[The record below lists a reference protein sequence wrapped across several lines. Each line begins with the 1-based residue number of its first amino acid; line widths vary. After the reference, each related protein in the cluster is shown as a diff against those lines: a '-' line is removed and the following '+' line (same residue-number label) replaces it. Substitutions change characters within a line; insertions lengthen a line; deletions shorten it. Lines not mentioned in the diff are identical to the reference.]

1 MDFLIGIL
9 GSIIGN
15 FLTDL
20 TKSVMHWDRLFG
32 TEKLQPSRV
41 VPPTQPGEPAPDKQA
56 RRRRN
61 RARAESVKWTSNM
74 VIWTVIMLF
83 SSAMLPIL
91 LSSRLNI
98 NVNLMY
104 TRLSWIPI
112 ENVSAI
118 KIALTLSAIAFIPV
132 FIVGQIA
139 TQYFER
145 FYDREWGDV
154 TPQKYFIFYMRA
166 MLPLIIVYAGFVV
179 FSFYPQMDMLESF
192 RYPVYVV
199 GGMFVAAAMGYRS

>member
-1 MDFLIGIL
+1 MHSLSSPRL
-9 GSIIGN
+9 GGKGETYGFSYWY
-15 FLTDL
+15 FRQH
-20 TKSVMHWDRLFG
+20 HWKFSDGPDQVGDALGQTFWHR
-32 TEKLQPSRV
+32 KLQPSRV

-104 TRLSWIPI
+104 TRLSWIPV

-154 TPQKYFIFYMRA
+154 TPQKYFCFLHA
-166 MLPLIIVYAGFVV
+166 C
-179 FSFYPQMDMLESF
+179 D
-192 RYPVYVV
+192 
-199 GGMFVAAAMGYRS
+199 AAVDNRLCGVRGV